1 MEKEENKV
9 EDIEIVGVEEKLKV
23 SCSSDK
29 REGEHKD
36 DDHHKKESNTS
47 RIGDPTNETKQTRV
61 K

>member
-1 MEKEENKV
+1 MEKEENEV
-9 EDIEIVGVEEKLKV
+9 EDIESVGVGEELKV
-23 SCSSDK
+23 PCSSDK

-47 RIGDPTNETKQTRV
+47 RIGDPTDETKEARV